1 MRPPAQVALD
11 QRTFPL
17 TLADGLRTAFAD
29 FVSDPLPGRLAA
41 LMRQLRA
48 DCEERLG
55 EADDGAS
62 AAKTSSRID
71 R

>member
-1 MRPPAQVALD
+1 MRRSAQVALD

-17 TLADGLRTAFAD
+17 TLADGLRTAFA
-29 FVSDPLPGRLAA
+29 VSDPLPGRLAA